1 MLDPVPVKYY
11 GQGNLA
17 ITSVQQ
23 VEVTE
28 DFLGLSETIRECQET
43 EDSEHCHTNTYL
55 DKAKSECD
63 CAIPFNDSPDVV
75 SFKVIRDPNN

>member
-11 GQGNLA
+11 GQGNFA

-43 EDSEHCHTNTYL
+43 EDIEHCHTNTYL

-63 CAIPFNDSPDVV
+63 CAIPFNDSPDLV